1 MTGSPQPGTPHD
13 AARPG
18 VLRSVGV
25 AYDTGTNFA
34 TGQGD
39 LSRVVWNNDRMA
51 EEIGA
56 IRRQLHCNS
65 VTLYGSDLGRLADTA
80 RAAAEVGLHVWL
92 QPRLVDR
99 PQPEIVDHLAETA
112 RVAERM
118 RRDGAAVS
126 LSTGCVHLVFTPG
139 LVAGEQYHQRM
150 ANIFAEADHH
160 VLRPTG
166 TVDLVGANERLNQ
179 FLDRSVRTVRSIFGG
194 EVGYAAAPF
203 EDVDWRLF
211 DTVRLMHYYTLGYP
225 ARDEDQVAEIAR
237 YHRWGKP
244 VMIAEFGT
252 ATHPRAAEM
261 AFLSFDVVDRS
272 GPEPTVHEGVLRD
285 EPAQAAFHQRML
297 DVFARAGVH
306 GVAVS
311 EFIHPT
317 HPHSTDPRLDLDA
330 ASMALV
336 KTIRADHHDPASEYR
351 WEPKQSFHALAA
363 RYALLGAD
371 EPGSHARP

>member
-1 MTGSPQPGTPHD
+1 M
-13 AARPG
+13 
-18 VLRSVGV
+18 RSVGV

-34 TGQGD
+34 TGQGE
-39 LSRVVWNNDRMA
+39 LSRVVWSDDRMA

-65 VTLYGSDLGRLADTA
+65 VTVYGSDLRRLEDAT
-80 RAAAEVGLHVWL
+80 RAAVDAGLHVWL

-99 PQPEIVDHLAETA
+99 PQSEIVDHLAEAA
-112 RVAERM
+112 RFAEGM
-118 RRDGAAVS
+118 RRDGADVS
-126 LSTGCVHLVFTPG
+126 FSAGCVHLVFTPG
-139 LVAGEQYHQRM
+139 LIDGERYHERM
-150 ANIFAEADHH
+150 ANIFADAEHH
-160 VLRPTG
+160 VLTSTG
-166 TVDLVGANERLNQ
+166 TVDLVGANERLNH
-179 FLDRSVRTVRSIFGG
+179 FLDQSVRAVRSLFAG
-194 EVGYAAAPF
+194 EVSYAAAPF

-225 ARDEDQVAEIAR
+225 PRDDDQITDIAR

-261 AFLSFDVVDRS
+261 AFLSFDVVDRH

-285 EPAQAAFHQRML
+285 EPAQAAFHQRSL
-297 DVFARAGVH
+297 DVFARAGVQ
-306 GVAVS
+306 GVSVS

-317 HPHSTDPRLDLDA
+317 HPHSTDPRLDLDV

-336 KTIRADHHDPASEYR
+336 KTIREDHRDPASAYR

-363 RYALLGAD
+363 RYARLRVD
-371 EPGSHARP
+371 ESDGCPRR